1 MGGVRDDRVG
11 RVVRALRTRNGWRQ
25 SDLAA
30 RAGVSQRLI
39 AELELGRLD
48 GVTVG
53 RIRRVGAA
61 LEVIVDMEAWWRR
74 GDVDRLMDRGHAAIV
89 ECVMRRLTA
98 GGWVTLAEVTF
109 NHYGERGSV
118 DIVAWHPPT
127 GTLLLIEVKTRIGD
141 VQALHSTFARKV
153 RIVPGVLERERGWVP
168 RRVTGMLVVPATHGS
183 RDVVRRHAT
192 TFDSMWPERSA
203 ACQRLIDRPD
213 DAGDVPGGIW
223 FLDRAALG
231 RGASALDGTVRR
243 VRVRE
248 RGDRGRS

>member
-1 MGGVRDDRVG
+1 MRDDRVG
-11 RVVRALRTRNGWRQ
+11 RIVRALRVRNGWRQ
-25 SDLAA
+25 ADLAA

-39 AELELGRLD
+39 AELELGRLE

-53 RIRRVGAA
+53 MIRRVGAA
-61 LEVIVDMEAWWRR
+61 LDVTVDVDAWWRR
-74 GDVDRLMDRGHAAIV
+74 GDIDRLMDRGHAAIV
-89 ECVMRRLTA
+89 EYVMRRLAA
-98 GGWVTLAEVTF
+98 GGWITLAEVTF

-153 RIVPGVLERERGWVP
+153 RIVPGVLEHEQGWVA
-168 RRVTGMLVVPATHGS
+168 RRVARMLVVPATHGS
-183 RDVVRRHAT
+183 RTVVRQHSA

-203 ACQRLIDRPD
+203 ACQRLIDRPA
-213 DAGDVPGGIW
+213 DASEVSGGIW
-223 FLDRAALG
+223 FLDGAALG

-248 RGDRGRS
+248 RDAQGRG